1 MDERTVLLAPDKF
14 KGSLDAAQVAAA
26 LAEGLREV
34 APGVGVRTVPVADG
48 GDGTVAALLS
58 RGWRALPV
66 EITGP
71 EGRPV
76 ATRVALRGRTAVVE
90 SASTSGL
97 AMLGSRPLRP
107 LTASSRGVGEA
118 IAAAVD
124 AGAKEVVVGV
134 GGTAC
139 TDGGAG
145 MLAALGARVVGAAGA
160 AVPDGGIGL
169 GTVAAIDLAPARRR
183 LAGVTVTV
191 ATDVDNPLTGPDG
204 AAAVYGPQ
212 KGATADDVRFL
223 DDALRHWARLVG
235 GDPGLG
241 GAGAGGGL
249 GYGLV
254 AGFGGTVRS
263 GVDLVLELV
272 GFRDEAR
279 SADLVVTGEG
289 SLDAQSLRGKA
300 VMGVLRATAAVR
312 GCETGSGSGRAPGT
326 GGAAPTGG
334 AAGTGRAAGGGRAT
348 GGGRAAGGGRATGG
362 GRASAVGGAREDG
375 GSVRRDDARPLVVA
389 VCGVDR
395 LGPVATE
402 RLGLARVWSLVG
414 RATTPEEAMSKA
426 PELLRGVGRELLDV
440 LPR

>member
-26 LAEGLREV
+26 LAEGLRE
-34 APGVGVRTVPVADG
+34 ASPDVGVRTVPVADG

-66 EITGP
+66 EVTGP

-76 ATRVALRGRTAVVE
+76 ATRVALRGPTAVVE

-97 AMLGSRPLRP
+97 ALLGSRPLRP

-118 IAAAVD
+118 IAAAVH

-145 MLAALGARVVGAAGA
+145 MLAALGARVVDAAGA
-160 AVPDGGIGL
+160 PVPDGGIGL
-169 GTVAAIDLAPARRR
+169 AAVATVDLAPARRR
-183 LAGVTVTV
+183 LGGVTLTV

-223 DDALRHWARLVG
+223 DDALRHWARVVG
-235 GDPGLG
+235 GGPGLA

-249 GYGLV
+249 GYGLL
-254 AGFGGTVRS
+254 AGLGGTVRS

-272 GFRDEAR
+272 GFQDDAR

-289 SLDAQSLRGKA
+289 SLDEQSLRGKA

-312 GCETGSGSGRAPGT
+312 GRATGSGPGRAAGSGGAPGT
-326 GGAAPTGG
+326 GAPGPGG
-334 AAGTGRAAGGGRAT
+334 AAGGR
-348 GGGRAAGGGRATGG
+348 RATGG
-362 GRASAVGGAREDG
+362 GRASAAGGAWEDG
-375 GSVRRDDARPLVVA
+375 GSVRRDDVRPLVVA

-414 RATTPEEAMSKA
+414 RATSPEEAMSRA